1 MAHVSSGLSKARR
14 ELKKGHIAEFF
25 GRDSRFCISR

>member
-1 MAHVSSGLSKARR
+1 MERASSGLSKARR

-25 GRDSRFCISR
+25 G